1 MKNMFKAALFSG
13 ILLLSACG
21 KETKTQE
28 TGQPNDTSKQTLRIA
43 TEGAYAPFN
52 YTFNNGDL
60 AGFDVD
66 IANAL
71 CDKMAVT
78 CQINAQEWDGIIP
91 ALKTDKFD
99 AIISAMSVT
108 PERSE
113 QVSFSKPYFNNTL
126 VFLAK
131 NDSTFDPKN
140 TNDIKS
146 ATIAVQGST
155 ISSQYLDKTYPEVT
169 PQMHNTLDNA
179 FLNLA
184 SGRATVVLSDKLP
197 ALTWLTSDL
206 GKDFSIKGDEIDIH
220 DNFAIAVN
228 KGNDELL
235 GKFNQALDEIKAD
248 GTYDKLVQ
256 KHFGDA
262 LSSSTTKTATQNEE
276 TQTKTQVKADTK

>member
-21 KETKTQE
+21 EETKTQE
-28 TGQPNDTSKQTLRIA
+28 TGQLNDTSKQTLRIA

-108 PERSE
+108 PERSQ

-262 LSSSTTKTATQNEE
+262 LSSRTTRTAAQNEE